1 MASKQPKTGSYLPKK
16 ASAAASRDWK
26 ACRSFGAIGVAAI
39 ALTLSTTNLQSVIA
53 NGDTRTLSFF
63 HTHSKES
70 LTVTFK
76 VNGRYDEAALAK
88 INQFLRDWRNHKE
101 TKMNPHLFDILW
113 EVNRDTGGKQPI
125 QIISAFR
132 SPETNEMLRSR
143 SSGVAKHSQHTLGN
157 AIDFRIP
164 DVALADLRAAGLRLQ
179 RGGVGFYPGSDF
191 VHMDT
196 STIRHWPRM
205 TRDQL
210 ARVFPDGK
218 TVHVPTD
225 GVPMKNFQVAAAE
238 LQKRGQF
245 GEDTRTNTQVASA
258 TAVPE
263 ANSLQRF
270 ITSIFAANSASNTRE
285 PEVQEADDDVPAPQR
300 QQTPPAR
307 TQVASAA
314 PVPLLPAVARQQQQQ
329 RDRLQWQT
337 GPAPV
342 NEQQTPAIETTASTP
357 LAYANPADRNFPP
370 QTRPQ
375 GTLAAVALVSGA
387 HTLPAGFARAELN
400 QMKHPET
407 VRGFAAP
414 VRAMVENRFQEFAP
428 DQNVAGFQ
436 LNRPQVSVIGF
447 EPTRTATA
455 SATR

>member
-1 MASKQPKTGSYLPKK
+1 MPKK
-16 ASAAASRDWK
+16 ASAAALRDWK
-26 ACRSFGAIGVAAI
+26 ACRSLGAIGVAAI
-39 ALTLSTTNLQSVIA
+39 ALTFSTTSLQSVIA
-53 NGDTRTLSFF
+53 NGDTRTISMF

-70 LTVTFK
+70 ITVTFK

-88 INQFLRDWRNHKE
+88 INSFLRDWRNHKE

-113 EVNRDTGGKQPI
+113 EVNRDAGGKQPI

-143 SSGVAKHSQHTLGN
+143 SSGVAKHSQHVLGN

-164 DVALADLRAAGLRLQ
+164 DVPLSELRAAGLRLQ

-225 GVPMKNFQVAAAE
+225 GVPLKNFQVAAAE
-238 LQKRGQF
+238 IQQRGQF
-245 GEDTRTNTQVASA
+245 GERQRIQVASA
-258 TAVPE
+258 TPAPE
-263 ANSLQRF
+263 SNTLQRF
-270 ITSIFAANSASNTRE
+270 ITSIFAANSANNTRE
-285 PEVQEADDDVPAPQR
+285 PEVQDDDDVPAPQQ

-307 TQVASAA
+307 TQVASIT
-314 PVPLLPAVARQQQQQ
+314 PQPLLPAVARQQQQQ
-329 RDRLQWQT
+329 RERLQWQT

-342 NEQQTPAIETTASTP
+342 NAPQEPSEETTGTTS
-357 LAYANPADRNFPP
+357 LAYNNPRERNFPP
-370 QTRPQ
+370 QARMQ
-375 GTLAAVALVSGA
+375 GTLAAVPLVAGA
-387 HTLPAGFARAELN
+387 HTLPAGFASVSGLN
-400 QMKHPET
+400 QMKHPEN
-407 VRGFAAP
+407 VRDFAAP
-414 VRAMVENRFQEFAP
+414 VRAIVDNSFQEFAP
-428 DQNVAGFQ
+428 SQIAGGFQ
-436 LNRPQVSVIGF
+436 TNRPQVSVVGF
-447 EPTRTATA
+447 EPVRAA
-455 SATR
+455 SR

>member
-1 MASKQPKTGSYLPKK
+1 LPKK
-16 ASAAASRDWK
+16 ISAAALRDWK
-26 ACRSFGAIGVAAI
+26 ACRSLGAVGIAAI
-39 ALTLSTTNLQSVIA
+39 ALTLSTTSLQGVIA
-53 NGDTRTLSFF
+53 NGDTRSLSFF

-88 INQFLRDWRNHKE
+88 INHFLRDWRNHKE

-164 DVALADLRAAGLRLQ
+164 DVQLADLRAAGLRLQ

-210 ARVFPDGK
+210 ARVFPDVK

-225 GVPMKNFQVAAAE
+225 GVPLKNFQLAAAE
-238 LQKRGQF
+238 IQQRGQF
-245 GEDTRTNTQVASA
+245 GERSRMQVASA
-258 TAVPE
+258 APDT
-263 ANSLQRF
+263 NSLKNF
-270 ITSIFAANSASNTRE
+270 ISSIFGANSAASPRE
-285 PEVQEADDDVPAPQR
+285 QDVQDDDDVPAAAPQPQR
-300 QQTPPAR
+300 TPPSR

-314 PVPLLPAVARQQQQQ
+314 PQPILPEVARQQQKQ
-329 RDRLQWQT
+329 RERLQWQT

-342 NEQQTPAIETTASTP
+342 NEQQDKDDATGSTS
-357 LAYANPADRNFPP
+357 LAYANTAQRNLPLHARA
-370 QTRPQ
+370 QH
-375 GTLAAVALVSGA
+375 GTLAPEPLVAGA
-387 HTLPAGFARAELN
+387 HQLSAGFARADTVSEF
-400 QMKHPET
+400 KHPQQ
-407 VRGFAAP
+407 VKGFATP
-414 VRAMVENRFQEFAP
+414 VRAMIENRFQEFVP
-428 DQNVAGFQ
+428 TQLSTGFQ
-436 LNRPQVSVIGF
+436 RDRAPVVVVGF
-447 EPTRTATA
+447 EPSRAA
-455 SATR
+455 SR

>member
-1 MASKQPKTGSYLPKK
+1 LPITF
-16 ASAAASRDWK
+16 SADASRDWK
-26 ACRSFGAIGVAAI
+26 ACRSLAAIGAAVL
-39 ALTLSTTNLQSVIA
+39 ALTISTTSLQSVIA

-76 VNGRYDEAALAK
+76 VNGRYDETALAK
-88 INQFLRDWRNHKE
+88 INHFLRDWRNHKE

-113 EVNRDTGGKQPI
+113 EVNRDTGGKQPV

-196 STIRHWPRM
+196 SSIRHWPRM

-225 GVPMKNFQVAAAE
+225 GVPLKNFQLAAAE
-238 LQKRGQF
+238 IQQRGQF
-245 GEDTRTNTQVASA
+245 GERTRTMTASVAPD
-258 TAVPE
+258 T
-263 ANSLQRF
+263 NGLQRF
-270 ITSIFAANSASNTRE
+270 ITSIFSANSVANKAE
-285 PEVQEADDDVPAPQR
+285 QQEAEDETPVPQ
-300 QQTPPAR
+300 QLQTPPAR

-314 PVPLLPAVARQQQQQ
+314 PQAILPAVARQQQQQ

-337 GPAPV
+337 GPAAANAPQ
-342 NEQQTPAIETTASTP
+342 EPSEETTGATT
-357 LAYANPADRNFPP
+357 LAYASPRERTFPP
-370 QTRPQ
+370 QARQQ
-375 GTLAAVALVSGA
+375 GTLALVPLVAGA
-387 HTLPAGFARAELN
+387 HTLPAGFASAGGLN
-400 QMKHPET
+400 QMKHPENT
-407 VRGFAAP
+407 RGFAAP
-414 VRAMVENRFQEFAP
+414 VRAIVENRFQDFQRDLAAE
-428 DQNVAGFQ
+428 GFQ
-436 LNRPQVSVIGF
+436 RNRPQVSVIGF
-447 EPTRTATA
+447 EPAHAA
-455 SATR
+455 SR

>member
-1 MASKQPKTGSYLPKK
+1 MPGK
-16 ASAAASRDWK
+16 AFAAALCWK
-26 ACRSFGAIGVAAI
+26 GCRSLGAIGATAI
-39 ALTLSTTNLQSVIA
+39 ALTLSTTSLQNVVA

-76 VNGRYDEAALAK
+76 VNGRYDEAGLAK
-88 INQFLRDWRNHKE
+88 INHFLRDWRNHKV

-125 QIISAFR
+125 QIISAYR

-164 DVALADLRAAGLRLQ
+164 DVALAELRAAGLRLQ

-196 STIRHWPRM
+196 SSIRHWPRM

-218 TVHVPTD
+218 TIHIPTD
-225 GVPMKNFQVAAAE
+225 GVPLKNFQVAATE
-238 LQKRGQF
+238 IQQRGQF
-245 GEDTRTNTQVASA
+245 GERTRTPVTTASVA
-258 TAVPE
+258 PE
-263 ANSLQRF
+263 ANGLQRF
-270 ITSIFAANSASNTRE
+270 ITSIFSANSVANKTE
-285 PEVQEADDDVPAPQR
+285 QQEAEDETPAPQH

-307 TQVASAA
+307 TQVASAS
-314 PVPLLPAVARQQQQQ
+314 PQPILPAVARQQQEQ
-329 RDRLQWQT
+329 RERLQWQT

-342 NEQQTPAIETTASTP
+342 NAPLEPSEETTGATT
-357 LAYANPADRNFPP
+357 LAYANPRERNLP
-370 QTRPQ
+370 QPAQPQ
-375 GTLAAVALVSGA
+375 GTLTAVPLVAGA
-387 HTLPAGFARAELN
+387 HQVSAGFAHANGPNE
-400 QMKHPET
+400 MKHPEQM
-407 VRGFAAP
+407 RGFAAP
-414 VRAMVENRFQEFAP
+414 VRAMVENRFEEFAP
-428 DQNVAGFQ
+428 QQVAAVGFQ
-436 LNRPQVSVIGF
+436 RDRAPVNVVGF
-447 EPTRTATA
+447 EPSRAA
-455 SATR
+455 SR